1 MGPVEWLGGEGPG
14 PGCRPSSVGAVA
26 GRRGPPCSLRR
37 GQRGPETP
45 GPAAS
50 EANARPG
57 ALSQGWERKNLS
69 FLGPCDSEVQRSTVP
84 LSQTPTQTS
93 ISGGLEPCVFRTVSP
108 PCSFCPAR
116 AHALA
121 GCGGTGREGRG
132 MRAGALALVCSSATV
147 LFMMLSKSN
156 SKKPMEWFIIKQKL
170 ALRLRSYSL

>member
-14 PGCRPSSVGAVA
+14 PGSRPSSFGAVA
-26 GRRGPPCSLRR
+26 GRRGPPRSLRR
-37 GQRGPETP
+37 GQRGPETQAP
-45 GPAAS
+45 LPRKRTPAQGLFPRGERGKTS
-50 EANARPG
+50 RSWARVTVRFSG
-57 ALSQGWERKNLS
+57 AQSRCLN
-69 FLGPCDSEVQRSTVP
+69 PP
-84 LSQTPTQTS
+84 PQTS

-116 AHALA
+116 AQVLA

-156 SKKPMEWFIIKQKL
+156 S
-170 ALRLRSYSL
+170 